1 MEHGHAAQRHAARD
15 IKGGQAGGFQTAG
28 VAKNL
33 FFSAFWF
40 S

>member
-1 MEHGHAAQRHAARD
+1 MENGHATQCHAARH
-15 IKGGQAGGFQTAG
+15 INGGQAGVFQTAG

-33 FFSAFWF
+33 FFSPFWF